1 MGNTSLR
8 SPRTQDLWVEGAL
21 LVFGVLLALPFPL
34 LGLLLLLLTTALLAR
49 GRVRATIFA
58 LEILTVSIFLLY
70 PLTLFHVLSLVLPLL
85 SYYHKAR
92 EEYEGFEAAMLLL
105 SLLLLLLLSLP
116 LLYVL
121 AHYSPLP
128 ALHDEALLKSIA
140 FTSAAAGTA
149 ALLGVLLSIPLS
161 YILARRDFPGK
172 GILEALVDL
181 PIVIPHTVAGIMLL
195 LLFSRYGPVGAAA
208 EDLGI
213 SFYQTFLGTL
223 VAMLFISAP
232 FIVNQI
238 REGIEKVPVR
248 QEMVARS
255 LGAPPWAAFRDVILP
270 QVKRSILAGAVMA
283 WARAMSEFGAV
294 VMIAYYP
301 QVVST
306 YIYGLFN
313 SYGLERSA
321 SATSLLAVISLMVIA
336 LARITVKGG
345 GAR

>member
-1 MGNTSLR
+1 
-8 SPRTQDLWVEGAL
+8 
-21 LVFGVLLALPFPL
+21 
-34 LGLLLLLLTTALLAR
+34 
-49 GRVRATIFA
+49 
-58 LEILTVSIFLLY
+58 
-70 PLTLFHVLSLVLPLL
+70 
-85 SYYHKAR
+85 
-92 EEYEGFEAAMLLL
+92 
-105 SLLLLLLLSLP
+105 
-116 LLYVL
+116 
-121 AHYSPLP
+121 
-128 ALHDEALLKSIA
+128 
-140 FTSAAAGTA
+140 
-149 ALLGVLLSIPLS
+149 
-161 YILARRDFPGK
+161 
-172 GILEALVDL
+172 VDL